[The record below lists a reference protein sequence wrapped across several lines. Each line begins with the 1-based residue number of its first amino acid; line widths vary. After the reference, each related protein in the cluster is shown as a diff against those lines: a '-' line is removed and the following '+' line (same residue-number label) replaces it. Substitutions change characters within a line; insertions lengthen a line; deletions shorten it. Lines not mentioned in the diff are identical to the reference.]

1 VNVQVKTTLKK
12 EIGVQTVELGIDK
25 NDTTTKSIQVFVV
38 DDSTTVQDRTV
49 IYANHFTM
57 KYSEKSTLTNEKAKT
72 LANVKAYDIPT
83 ARDLTQDVTV
93 HEQDLN
99 DYIASSSMDKAD
111 IRFVLP
117 VLAPRQQ
124 VNHSP
129 VVEKAVVVTTLN
141 DSDNNGNGNNNNNN
155 NGGNGSGNQNNTN
168 TNKKASTRMSNIPKT
183 GDETS
188 LMLVLIGL
196 LLSSSSLGVLI
207 YRNRKY
213 KEEKV

>member
-1 VNVQVKTTLKK
+1 
-12 EIGVQTVELGIDK
+12 
-25 NDTTTKSIQVFVV
+25 V
-38 DDSTTVQDRTV
+38 DDSVIVQDRTV
-49 IYANHFTM
+49 IYANNFIM
-57 KYSEKSTLTNEKAKT
+57 NYSEKANLTSDKAKE

-93 HEQDLN
+93 HEQDLK
-99 DYIASSSMDKAD
+99 DYIASTSMDKAD
-111 IRFVLP
+111 VRFILP

-129 VVEKAVVVTTLN
+129 VVEKAVVVTTLD
-141 DSDNNGNGNNNNNN
+141 DSEKNGNGNGNNNNNN

-168 TNKKASTRMSNIPKT
+168 TNKKASVRTSNIPKT

-188 LMLVLIGL
+188 FMLVLVGL
-196 LLSSSSLGVLI
+196 LLSSSSLGILI